1 MIRALPHRPILSPA
15 RRRLSRGGFSLAEAA
30 AAGAVLSMLMVLV
43 GQFFVRFSAVELA
56 SSRKQEALLL
66 VENRLEQAAARL
78 TSSVPF
84 EEIPLT
90 PDEQRR
96 FPGGRLTWDR
106 GEPDS
111 ANFSA
116 VTLHFTWTSPSG
128 EATAPISLTTWLP
141 AASPAPLADEEAE
154 Q

>member
-1 MIRALPHRPILSPA
+1 
-15 RRRLSRGGFSLAEAA
+15 LSRGGFSLAEAA
-30 AAGAVLSMLMVLV
+30 AAGAILSMLMVLV
-43 GQFFVRFSAVELA
+43 GQFFVRFKGVELT

-66 VENRLEQAAARL
+66 VENRLEQAAAGL
-78 TSSVPF
+78 KHSGQF

-90 PDEQRR
+90 PDELQR
-96 FPGGRLTWDR
+96 FPGGRLIWDR

-116 VTLHFTWTSPSG
+116 VTLHFAWTSPSG
-128 EATAPISLTTWLP
+128 EPTAPISLTAWLP
-141 AASPAPLADEEAE
+141 AASPAAPANEEAE